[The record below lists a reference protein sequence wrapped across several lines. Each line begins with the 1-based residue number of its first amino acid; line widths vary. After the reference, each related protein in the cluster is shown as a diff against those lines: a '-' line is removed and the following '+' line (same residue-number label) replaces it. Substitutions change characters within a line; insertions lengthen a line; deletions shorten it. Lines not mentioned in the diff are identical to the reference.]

1 MPTLPSRAKD
11 MLDAVNFATVATIQ
25 AGGDPQTSVVWVRAD
40 GDDVLFST
48 IKGRRKYANLTRD
61 PRVSVLVWDAA
72 DPYLYCE
79 IRGTAEITDDP
90 QAELIEELAIKYTG
104 QSFGDRPGEQRVI
117 VRVRPDHVVV
127 YDD

>member
-11 MLDAVNFATVATIQ
+11 LLDAANFATVATIQ
-25 AGGDPQTSVVWVRAD
+25 PGGEPQTSVVWVRAD

-72 DPYLYCE
+72 DPYLYGE
-79 IRGTAEITDDP
+79 IRGSAEITDDP

-104 QSFGDRPGEQRVI
+104 QSFGHRPGEQRVI
-117 VRVRPDHVVV
+117 VRVRPDHVVS
-127 YDD
+127 YD